1 MNIVIREKQLKG
13 GNKSL
18 YLDIYEDGE
27 RRYEFLKLYLI
38 PEDAPNAKK
47 LNEQTRQKALA
58 IKSERMLGKEKEEK
72 KSFVPIECLTVS
84 EWLHRVTQEIE
95 KQPCSSTYKRQ
106 MATVASIVSQYL
118 AKKKKTTLPL
128 QKVDGNFVRGFL
140 DFLQTEYANP
150 HFKKQKQYLSHAS
163 ANAYQNKFCTL
174 LNMAVRQGL
183 IKSNPFFTLTEQE
196 RIGKPD
202 TNREYLTKDEVIA
215 MGNVKT
221 GAEDIKRAFMFCCF
235 TGLRKSDVSRLTWD
249 DIVET
254 DSGEAICMEMKKTKT
269 YVSIPLSQK
278 AKEWLPT
285 FDGTQTNVPLFPLPS
300 ATAIREGINIM
311 ARKAGID
318 KHITFHSSRH
328 TFATLS
334 LTAGND
340 LTTVSKLM
348 GHKKVATT
356 QIYGEVI
363 MEKRQQAVNL
373 MNGLFD

>member
-1 MNIVIREKQLKG
+1 
-13 GNKSL
+13 
-18 YLDIYEDGE
+18 
-27 RRYEFLKLYLI
+27 
-38 PEDAPNAKK
+38 
-47 LNEQTRQKALA
+47 
-58 IKSERMLGKEKEEK
+58 
-72 KSFVPIECLTVS
+72 
-84 EWLHRVTQEIE
+84 
-95 KQPCSSTYKRQ
+95 
-106 MATVASIVSQYL
+106 
-118 AKKKKTTLPL
+118 
-128 QKVDGNFVRGFL
+128 
-140 DFLQTEYANP
+140 
-150 HFKKQKQYLSHAS
+150 
-163 ANAYQNKFCTL
+163 
-174 LNMAVRQGL
+174 MAVRQGL